1 MGSAN
6 TRSTERP
13 KTYDRRDFL
22 IHTSVSALC
31 TGCSVF
37 TSKAQT
43 DARLTPTKGTIT
55 LDAAAT
61 SSLKGVGSVYR
72 IQVPEGPR
80 IIVIRQAVGL
90 LAFSAACTHWGSD
103 VAPNKKGEF
112 ECPTHGS
119 RFSSTTGAVLE
130 GPADSPLDQYAVTE
144 SVNGTII
151 RISLKKTAG

>member
-1 MGSAN
+1 MGSAK
-6 TRSTERP
+6 TPSTERA

-31 TGCSVF
+31 TGCSAF
-37 TSKAQT
+37 TSRAQT
-43 DARLTPTKGTIT
+43 DAQLTPTKGTIT
-55 LDAAAT
+55 LDTAAA
-61 SSLKGVGSVYR
+61 SSLKGVGSIYR

-80 IIVIRQAVGL
+80 IIVIRQAAGL

-103 VAPNKKGEF
+103 VAPNGNGEF

-130 GPADSPLDQYAVTE
+130 GPADSPLARYAVTE
-144 SVNGTII
+144 STNGTVI
-151 RISLKKTAG
+151 RISLNKTAG